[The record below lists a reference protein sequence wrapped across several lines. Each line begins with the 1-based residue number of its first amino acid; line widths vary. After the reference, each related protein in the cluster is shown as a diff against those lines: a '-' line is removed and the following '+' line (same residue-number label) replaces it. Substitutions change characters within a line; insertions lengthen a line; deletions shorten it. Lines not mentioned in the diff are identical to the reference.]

1 MRSATLLRLGVALA
15 VVPLVVSAA
24 ALLVGQGNYVAIGD
38 LAGTELITR
47 DVGRHLVKLGP
58 YSRDGWHHPGPAL
71 YYVLAV
77 PYRLLGSTASALD
90 AGALLVNAG
99 SVVGMAVVARRR
111 GGAPLVF
118 VTLLGCALLM
128 RTMGPDDLRLPWNPY
143 ITVLPYGLLVFLTW
157 AMTCRERWALPAAVG
172 VASFTAQTHIGYV
185 ALALPLVAVAVIW
198 LVAATAA
205 GARRDDDPGPGWRGL
220 LVPGL
225 TALGIGVAMWLPPV
239 VEEVRG
245 NPGNLSAAMRWF
257 REGGTRDE
265 VSHDLVHG
273 WRIVSSQFGLPP
285 EWIFGERPLNMIG
298 EPAYI
303 DRALVPVLLLVVAGA
318 VYGAWRRGMAD
329 ALRLVAV
336 WLVASALGVVATA
349 RTVGLVYEY
358 RIGWVR
364 VLGMVA
370 GVLVAWVGWRVL
382 ADRWAWPERRVL
394 VPVSLVALVVLA
406 VVGSV
411 AHVQAGRPQ
420 PQQSARLAGVIDEV
434 VEGLPPG
441 EGTVLVDG
449 SGAFESAFYPAAVI
463 LQLER
468 RGIDAR
474 MRPGDDSV
482 GAHRMHDGEELRA
495 TLVIGTAS
503 QIAHLEEDDGLE
515 LVAYDGERPLDE
527 IRADAE
533 SGAFIPGSTTLAVF
547 LRTAP
552 VDASP
557 ET

>member
-1 MRSATLLRLGVALA
+1 MRTATLLRLA
-15 VVPLVVSAA
+15 VVVTVIPLVVSAF
-24 ALLVGQGNYVAIGD
+24 ALLLTQGDYVVIGD
-38 LAGTELITR
+38 LAATELITR
-47 DVGRHLVKLGP
+47 DVGRYAIELGP
-58 YSRDGWHHPGPAL
+58 YSRDGWHHPGRAL
-71 YYVLAV
+71 YYVLAL

-90 AGALLVNAG
+90 VGALLVNAA
-99 SVVGMAVVARRR
+99 SVGGMAFVARRR
-111 GGAPLVF
+111 GSTSLALITLV
-118 VTLLGCALLM
+118 GCALLM

-172 VASFTAQTHIGYV
+172 VASFTAQTHIGYG

-303 DRALVPVLLLVVAGA
+303 YR
-318 VYGAWRRGMAD
+318 AWRRGMAD

-382 ADRWAWPERRVL
+382 ADRWAWLERRVL
-394 VPVSLVALVVLA
+394 APVSLVALVVLA

-411 AHVQAGRPQ
+411 AHVRAGRPQ
-420 PQQSARLAGVIDEV
+420 SQQSARE
-434 VEGLPPG
+434 
-441 EGTVLVDG
+441 
-449 SGAFESAFYPAAVI
+449 
-463 LQLER
+463 
-468 RGIDAR
+468 
-474 MRPGDDSV
+474 
-482 GAHRMHDGEELRA
+482 
-495 TLVIGTAS
+495 
-503 QIAHLEEDDGLE
+503 
-515 LVAYDGERPLDE
+515 
-527 IRADAE
+527 
-533 SGAFIPGSTTLAVF
+533 
-547 LRTAP
+547 
-552 VDASP
+552 
-557 ET
+557 